1 MTTSKLWKDPLARHE
16 SDDSSN
22 ISFHPAGKSKL
33 SENQIQQLD
42 AVEAG
47 TPATIPA
54 VTFALG
60 CFTFATTLCAGSC
73 GAATYGCC
81 G

>member
-42 AVEAG
+42 AVGAG
-47 TPATIPA
+47 TPAM
-54 VTFALG
+54 
-60 CFTFATTLCAGSC
+60 AGMKRNRIFR
-73 GAATYGCC
+73 GFPVLFRI
-81 G
+81 